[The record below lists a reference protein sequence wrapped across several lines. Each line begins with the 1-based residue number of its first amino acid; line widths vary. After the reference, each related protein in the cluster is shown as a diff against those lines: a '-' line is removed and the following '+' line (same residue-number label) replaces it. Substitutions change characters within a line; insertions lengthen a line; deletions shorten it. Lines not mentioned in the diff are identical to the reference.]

1 MSSYNG
7 PFYDDSL
14 ILPQSD
20 SSKVNKTNTPRD
32 MYDAKRDILTQYH
45 YGEQKELIIKAF
57 NKAKEKHGTIKRKS
71 GELYF
76 SHPVAVAI
84 ILNEMHADYETI
96 CAALLHDVM
105 EDCGVTKQEIEDEFG
120 PVIANLVEG
129 VTKVSSLKDENK
141 EIKNIKTINKL
152 SIYMNDDVRVVF
164 IKLAD
169 RLHNMRTIDGHDNPE
184 TKARIAR
191 QTLDIYAPLAALYG
205 LYQIKEELEDLS
217 FKVLDKDAYTQIV
230 DLRKGYLQSSR
241 ELSSSLFSMEHDYND
256 YSSNQFAKYSLYK
269 HYKIQPEGS
278 DEFVWILP
286 IKDIKRFNKSIYGI
300 YSKLKLKEYT
310 DISQIRDLVTFSIVI
325 NTEDE
330 GKLYNS
336 MHIIN
341 DAYRI
346 IPVDPIID
354 YVTCPKNELYRCL
367 ITTNLFTTS
376 QDKIR
381 VRFRHQTPSMYEK
394 SIYGLA
400 AFWNY
405 DDMDRVKDM
414 QSFLRHMPVYQDLAR
429 IIKEYENEEYTYDE
443 LYKKLN
449 QLVFPKR
456 IYVTLNGVEFVQTY
470 DGVTLEEFLLKQNDG
485 FIDLNKDYYVNGNLI
500 DVSKDFRKSRRR
512 GYTGLILHNN
522 DSIKEVFKGEIVE
535 KNRFGGI
542 TRNRKK

>member
-1 MSSYNG
+1 MSSFNG
-7 PFYDDSL
+7 PIYDDTY
-14 ILPQSD
+14 ILSPEKNQEIV
-20 SSKVNKTNTPRD
+20 KKKPPRD
-32 MYDAKRDILTQYH
+32 MYDAKLEILTQFH
-45 YGEQKELIIKAF
+45 YGEQKELIEKAF
-57 NKAKEKHGTIKRKS
+57 RYAKNKHGLKKRKS

-76 SHPVAVAI
+76 SHPVAVAL

-105 EDCGVTKQEIEDEFG
+105 EDCDVSKDEMIDEFG

-129 VTKVSSLKDENK
+129 VTKVSSLSDENK

-152 SIYMNDDVRVVF
+152 SISMKDDVRVVF

-169 RLHNMRTIDGHDNPE
+169 RLHNMRTIDGHDSYE

-217 FKVLDKDAYTQIV
+217 FKVLDKEAYLQIEG
-230 DLRKGYLQSSR
+230 LRKNFFSTSR
-241 ELSSSLFSMEHDYND
+241 ELSSALFSMEHDY
-256 YSSNQFAKYSLYK
+256 SNFDSNAYAKYSIYKLYK
-269 HYKIQPEGS
+269 KKSSDS
-278 DEFVWILP
+278 DEVVWILP
-286 IKDIKRFNKSIYGI
+286 IKDIKRFNKNIYGI
-300 YSKLKLKEYT
+300 YNKLKLSEYT
-310 DISQIRDLVTFSIVI
+310 DISQIRDLITFNIVL

-330 GKLYNS
+330 SKLYNS

-341 DAYRI
+341 NTHKI

-354 YVTCPKNELYRCL
+354 YVTFPKNELYRCL
-367 ITTNLFTTS
+367 ITSNMFTTTS
-376 QDKIR
+376 DKLR

-405 DDMDRVKDM
+405 DDMEGVREM
-414 QSFLRHMPVYQDLAR
+414 QSFLEHMPVYQDLAR
-429 IIKEYENEEYTYDE
+429 IILEYENEEYTYDE
-443 LYKKLN
+443 FYKRLN

-456 IYVTLNGVEFVQTY
+456 IYVTLNGIEFVQTY
-470 DGVTLEEFLLKQNDG
+470 EGVTLEEFIMKQNDG

-500 DVSKDFRKSRRR
+500 DIKRDIKTSRRR
-512 GYTGLILHNN
+512 NYNGFVLKNN
-522 DSIKEVFKGEIVE
+522 DSIKVLDKDEMVE

-542 TRNRKK
+542 TRNRRK